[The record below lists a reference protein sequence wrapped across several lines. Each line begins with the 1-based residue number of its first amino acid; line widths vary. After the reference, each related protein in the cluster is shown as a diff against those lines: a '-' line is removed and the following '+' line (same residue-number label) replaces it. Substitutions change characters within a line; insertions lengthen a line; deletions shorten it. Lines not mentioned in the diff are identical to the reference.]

1 LGRPIDFEPS
11 LVKKNRALILLF
23 IGLSFTAYSQN
34 IQLIQEL
41 RTKVVQSTGAEK
53 YRALNALAWEYRS
66 AYPDSTILY
75 SKQAFALA
83 KELQFTKD
91 LAESPNFI
99 GVAYNYKGDRIKAYE
114 SYEEAMT
121 IATQHHD
128 SVQIAYSNNNL
139 GRLFFEQGILSR
151 AYEYF
156 INAQAIFEDINDATG
171 QAYTYQSLARLYH
184 SQNDNVKAEN
194 NFLKANNIRRQL
206 GTTPDITSGFVQTG
220 RFYQEINEHEKAL
233 HYLLMADSSAHSI
246 NDEINLAE
254 IKMYIARSYMLDG
267 NIEQAK
273 KIGSEG
279 LTVITNKNNV
289 RLQASALI
297 TMGQIEFAANNIP
310 GAKRFFEQALLIAAR
325 TKELNS
331 KMEAYFNLWKV
342 SEREKSTQASLQNM
356 NHYLVLRDSSKDLD
370 LARQVERFQFE
381 IEIERKEQENELL
394 KVDQARQD
402 AIIKQQ
408 RLQNIILIIVT
419 AFISIL
425 GFIQWRNLKKRNE
438 INAKLEQQ
446 NHFIQNQRLEIV
458 EQNEKLSR
466 HNHQLSDLN
475 HEKDT
480 LMGIVAH
487 DLKSPLNRIKG
498 LADIMGMEGGL
509 GTAQN
514 TYVGMIKDATRSG
527 LDLIT
532 DLLDVHMIEENVEP
546 NYTQFDISSF
556 ILDKVNSYAPAAE
569 SKNIHLNI
577 QRVEN
582 ETITSDLD
590 YLHRILDNLLSN
602 AIKFS
607 HRNASIEIS
616 AWRNDGMLTIAVR
629 DQGPG
634 FSEKDKSYLFQKFK
648 KLSARPTAGESSNGL
663 GLAIVK
669 TLVDRLRGSIDLV
682 SEQGKGSQFVVN
694 LPVTPKA

>member
-1 LGRPIDFEPS
+1 M
-11 LVKKNRALILLF
+11 KKTLALILFF
-23 IGLSFTAYSQN
+23 IGLTFVAHSQN
-34 IQLIQEL
+34 NQLIQEL
-41 RTKVVQSTGAEK
+41 RKKVAESTGAEK
-53 YRALNALAWEYRS
+53 YRALSDLAWEYRS
-66 AYPDSTILY
+66 AYPDSTIFY
-75 SKQAFALA
+75 STKAYALA
-83 KELQFTKD
+83 QSLNFTKD

-99 GVAYNYKGDRIKAYE
+99 GVAYNYKGDRLKAYE

-121 IATQHHD
+121 LATQHHD

-156 INAQAIFEDINDATG
+156 INAQAIFEDINDASG
-171 QAYTYQSLARLYH
+171 QAYTSQSLARLYH

-194 NFLKANNIRRQL
+194 NFLKANNIRIQL
-206 GTTPDITSGFVQTG
+206 ANTPDITSAFTQTG

-233 HYLLMADSSAHSI
+233 RYLLLADSVASTI

-254 IKMYIARSYMLDG
+254 IKMYVARSYMLDG
-267 NIEQAK
+267 NIDKAK
-273 KIGSEG
+273 EIGSEG
-279 LTVITNKNNV
+279 LEVITQKNNV
-289 RLQASALI
+289 RLQPSALT
-297 TMGQIEFAANNIP
+297 TMGQIEFSSNNIP
-310 GAKRFFEQALLIAAR
+310 GAKRYFEQALNIATR

-331 KMEAYFNLWKV
+331 KMESYFNLWKV
-342 SEREKSTQASLQNM
+342 SEREKNSNAALENM
-356 NHYLVLRDSSKDLD
+356 NHYLMLRDSSKDLD
-370 LARQVERFQFE
+370 LARHVERFQFE
-381 IEIERKEQENELL
+381 IEIERKERENELL

-425 GFIQWRNLKKRNE
+425 GFIQWRNLRKRNE

-446 NHFIQNQRLEIV
+446 NQFIQNQRQEII

-498 LADIMGMEGGL
+498 LADIMELEKDLNG
-509 GTAQN
+509 AQK
-514 TYVGMIKDATRSG
+514 TYVGMMKDATRSG

-546 NYTQFDISSF
+546 NYSQIDVSAF
-556 ILDKVNSYAPAAE
+556 ILEKVNEYAPAAE
-569 SKNIHLNI
+569 SKSIHLNI
-577 QRVEN
+577 QRIES
-582 ETITSDLD
+582 ETITSDVD

-607 HRNASIEIS
+607 QRNGAIEIS
-616 AWRNDGMLTIAVR
+616 AWRSDSMLTIAVK

-634 FSEKDKSYLFQKFK
+634 FSEKDKSYVFQKFK

-669 TLVDRLRGSIDLV
+669 TLVDRLKGSIDLV
-682 SEQGKGSQFVVN
+682 SEQGKGSQFIVN
-694 LPVTPKA
+694 LPVR

>member
-1 LGRPIDFEPS
+1 M
-11 LVKKNRALILLF
+11 KKTHALIVLL
-23 IGLSFTAYSQN
+23 IGLCCIAHAQN

-41 RTKVVQSTGAEK
+41 RRKVATSTGIDQ
-53 YRALNALAWEYRS
+53 YRALSDLAWEYRS
-66 AYPDSTILY
+66 AYPDSTIFY
-75 SKQAFALA
+75 SKKAFALA
-83 KELQFTKD
+83 KTLQLTKG

-114 SYEEAMT
+114 SYEEAMS
-121 IATQHHD
+121 IATQYND

-151 AYEYF
+151 AYEHF
-156 INAQAIFEDINDATG
+156 ISAQAIFEDLNDATG

-184 SQNDNVKAEN
+184 SQNDNIKAEN
-194 NFLKANNIRRQL
+194 NFLKANRIRIQL
-206 GTTPDITSGFVQTG
+206 GNTPDITSAFVQTG
-220 RFYQEINEHEKAL
+220 RFYQEINEHMKAL
-233 HYLLMADSSAHSI
+233 RYLLLADSTASSI

-254 IKMYIARSYMLDG
+254 IKMYMARSYMLDG

-273 KIGSEG
+273 KIGGEG
-279 LTVITNKNNV
+279 LAVIVQKSNI
-289 RLQASALI
+289 RLQPSALI
-297 TMGQIEFAANNIP
+297 TMGQIEFAGNNI
-310 GAKRFFEQALLIAAR
+310 AAARQYFTQALSIAMR
-325 TKELNS
+325 TKDLNS
-331 KMEAYFNLWKV
+331 KMEAYFHIWKV
-342 SEREKSTQASLQNM
+342 NEREKNTSGAMENM
-356 NHYLVLRDSSKDLD
+356 NRYLVLRDSSKDLD

-381 IEIERKEQENELL
+381 IEIERKEKENELL

-425 GFIQWRNLKKRNE
+425 GFVQWRNLKKRNE
-438 INAKLEQQ
+438 INQKLEQQ
-446 NHFIQNQRLEIV
+446 NHFIQNQRLEIID
-458 EQNEKLSR
+458 QNEKLSR
-466 HNHQLSDLN
+466 HNNQLSELN

-498 LADIMGMEGGL
+498 LADLMGMEGGL
-509 GTAQN
+509 STAQT

-546 NYTQFDISSF
+546 NYSQFDISRF
-556 ILDKVNSYAPAAE
+556 LLDKVASFAPAAE

-577 QRVEN
+577 QRVES
-582 ETITSDLD
+582 EMITSDAD

-607 HRNASIEIS
+607 HANATVEIS
-616 AWRNDGMLTIAVR
+616 AWKNGRMLTIGVK
-629 DQGPG
+629 DEGPG
-634 FSEKDKSYLFQKFK
+634 FSDMDKSYLFQKFK
-648 KLSARPTAGESSNGL
+648 KLSARPTAGETSNGL

-669 TLVDRLRGSIDLV
+669 TLVDRLKGSIELV
-682 SEQGKGSQFVVN
+682 SAQGKGSHFVIN
-694 LPVTPKA
+694 LPLAPTA

>member
-1 LGRPIDFEPS
+1 MKKTHALTILFLGLCF
-11 LVKKNRALILLF
+11 VAH
-23 IGLSFTAYSQN
+23 SQN
-34 IQLIQEL
+34 IQLIHEL
-41 RTKVVQSTGAEK
+41 RKKAAESTGAEK
-53 YRALNALAWEYRS
+53 YHALNKLAWEYRS

-75 SKQAFALA
+75 SKQAYALA
-83 KELQFTKD
+83 KSLGFTKD

-114 SYEEAMT
+114 SYEEAMSV
-121 IATQHHD
+121 ATQHHD

-156 INAQAIFEDINDATG
+156 INAQKIFEDIGDASG

-184 SQNDNVKAEN
+184 SQNDNRKAEN
-194 NFLKANNIRRQL
+194 NFLKANNIRMQL
-206 GTTPDITSGFVQTG
+206 GITPDITSAFVQTG
-220 RFYQEINEHEKAL
+220 RFYQDINEHEKAL
-233 HYLLMADSSAHSI
+233 RYLLLADSTAGSI

-267 NIEQAK
+267 NNENAK
-273 KIGSEG
+273 AIGAEG
-279 LTVITNKNNV
+279 LSVITHKNNV
-289 RLQASALI
+289 RLQPSALM
-297 TMGQIEFAANNIP
+297 TMGEIEFSSNNVAD
-310 GAKRFFEQALLIAAR
+310 AKRYFDQALAIATR

-331 KMEAYFNLWKV
+331 RMEAYYNLWKV
-342 SEREKSTQASLQNM
+342 NERQKKSQLALENM
-356 NHYLVLRDSSKDLD
+356 NHYLTLLDSSKDLD

-381 IEIERKEQENELL
+381 IEIERKERENERLVNL
-394 KVDQARQD
+394 QQGQD

-408 RLQNIILIIVT
+408 RLQNIILIIVI

-438 INAKLEQQ
+438 INQKLEHQ
-446 NHFIQNQRLEIV
+446 NQFIQNQRQEIID
-458 EQNEKLSR
+458 QNEKLSR

-498 LADIMGMEGGL
+498 LADIMEMEKGL
-509 GTAQN
+509 NPPQT
-514 TYVGMIKDATRSG
+514 TYVQMIKDATRSG

-546 NYTQFDISSF
+546 NYSQIDISAF
-556 ILDKVNSYAPAAE
+556 ILDKVNSYSPAAE

-577 QRVEN
+577 QRIEN
-582 ETITSDLD
+582 EVIHSDVD

-607 HRNASIEIS
+607 HRNASVDIS
-616 AWRNDGMLTIAVR
+616 AWKTDNMITIAVK

-669 TLVDRLRGSIDLV
+669 TLVDRLKGSISLV
-682 SEQGKGSQFVVN
+682 SEQGKGSQFIVN
-694 LPVTPKA
+694 LPVSNI

>member
-1 LGRPIDFEPS
+1 LILTPFF
-11 LVKKNRALILLF
+11 VKKTHALIFLL
-23 IGLSFTAYSQN
+23 IGLAFAAKSQN
-34 IQLIQEL
+34 YQRIQEL
-41 RTKVVQSTGAEK
+41 RKKVATSTGKEQYK
-53 YRALNALAWEYRS
+53 ALSSLAWEYRS
-66 AYPDSTILY
+66 AYPDSTIFY
-75 SKQAFALA
+75 SNKAYALA

-121 IATQHHD
+121 IATQHND
-128 SVQIAYSNNNL
+128 SVQIAYANNNL

-156 INAQAIFEDINDATG
+156 INAQAIFEDIGDAAG

-184 SQNDNVKAEN
+184 SQNDNEKAEN
-194 NFLKANNIRRQL
+194 NLLKANNIRIKL
-206 GTTPDITSGFVQTG
+206 GNTPDITSAFTQTG
-220 RFYQEINEHEKAL
+220 RFYQEINQQEKAL
-233 HYLLMADSSAHSI
+233 RYLLLADSTAASI

-254 IKMYIARSYMLDG
+254 IKMYMARSYMLDG
-267 NIEQAK
+267 NIDKART
-273 KIGSEG
+273 IGGEG
-279 LTVITNKNNV
+279 LSVIVHKNNI
-289 RLQASALI
+289 RLQPSALI
-297 TMGQIEFAANNIP
+297 TMGQIEFAQNNTA
-310 GAKRFFEQALLIAAR
+310 GAKRSFEQALAIATR

-342 SEREKSTQASLQNM
+342 NEREKNAQASLQNM
-356 NHYLVLRDSSKDLD
+356 NHYLMLRDSSKDLD

-381 IEIERKEQENELL
+381 IEIERKEQENKLL

-438 INAKLEQQ
+438 INQKLEQQ
-446 NHFIQNQRLEIV
+446 NHFIQNQRQEIV

-466 HNHQLSDLN
+466 NNHHLSDLN

-498 LADIMGMEGGL
+498 LTDIMTMEGGL
-509 GTAQN
+509 APAQM
-514 TYVGMIKDATRSG
+514 TYLSMMQDATRSG

-546 NYTQFDISSF
+546 NYSQFDISTF
-556 ILDKVNSYAPAAE
+556 ILDKINSYAPAAE

-577 QRVEN
+577 QRIEN
-582 ETITSDLD
+582 EMITSDAD

-607 HRNASIEIS
+607 NRNAAIEIS
-616 AWRNDGMLTIAVR
+616 AWRNNGMLTIAVK

-669 TLVDRLRGSIDLV
+669 TLVDRLKGSIDLV
-682 SEQGKGSQFVVN
+682 SEQGKGSQFIVN
-694 LPVTPKA
+694 LPIASKS

>member
-1 LGRPIDFEPS
+1 M
-11 LVKKNRALILLF
+11 KKTPALTILF
-23 IGLSFTAYSQN
+23 IGLFIAAHSQN
-34 IQLIQEL
+34 VQLIQEL
-41 RTKVVQSTGAEK
+41 RKKVAESTGAEK
-53 YRALNALAWEYRS
+53 YDALTDLAWEYRS

-75 SKQAFALA
+75 SKQAYALA
-83 KELQFTKD
+83 KSLGFTKE

-121 IATQHHD
+121 VATQHHD

-156 INAQAIFEDINDATG
+156 INAQKIFEDIGDAQG

-184 SQNDNVKAEN
+184 SQNDNRKAEN
-194 NFLKANNIRRQL
+194 NFLKANNIRMQL
-206 GTTPDITSGFVQTG
+206 GTTPDITSAFVQTG
-220 RFYQEINEHEKAL
+220 RFYQDINEHDKAL
-233 HYLLMADSSAHSI
+233 RYLLLADSTAGSI
-246 NDEINLAE
+246 HDEINLAE
-254 IKMYIARSYMLDG
+254 IKMYIARSYMRDG
-267 NIEQAK
+267 NIEKAK
-273 KIGSEG
+273 TIGEEG
-279 LTVITNKNNV
+279 LAVITHKNNI
-289 RLQASALI
+289 RLQPSALM
-297 TMGQIEFAANNIP
+297 TMGEVEFANNNVP
-310 GAKRFFEQALLIAAR
+310 AAKNYFEQALAIATR
-325 TKELNS
+325 TRELNS
-331 KMEAYFNLWKV
+331 RMEAYFHLSKV
-342 SEREKSTQASLQNM
+342 NERQKNNQASLENM
-356 NHYLVLRDSSKDLD
+356 NHYLMLLDSTKDLD

-381 IEIERKEQENELL
+381 IEIERKERENERLVNL
-394 KVDQARQD
+394 QQGQD
-402 AIIKQQ
+402 SIIKQQ
-408 RLQNIILIIVT
+408 RLQNIILIIVI

-438 INAKLEQQ
+438 INQKLEHQ
-446 NHFIQNQRLEIV
+446 NQFIQNQRQEIV
-458 EQNEKLSR
+458 DQNEKLSR

-509 GTAQN
+509 SQPQS

-546 NYTQFDISSF
+546 NYSQIDISAF
-556 ILDKVNSYAPAAE
+556 ILDKVNSYSPAAE
-569 SKNIHLNI
+569 SKSIHLNI
-577 QRVEN
+577 LRIES
-582 ETITSDLD
+582 ETINSDID

-607 HRNASIEIS
+607 HRNASVDIS
-616 AWRNDGMLTIAVR
+616 AWKSDNMITIAVK

-634 FSEKDKSYLFQKFK
+634 FSEKDKTYLFQKFK

-669 TLVDRLRGSIDLV
+669 TLVDRLRGNISLV
-682 SEQGKGSQFVVN
+682 SEQGKGSQFIVN
-694 LPVTPKA
+694 LPITII

>member
-1 LGRPIDFEPS
+1 M
-11 LVKKNRALILLF
+11 KKTHALTILF
-23 IGLSFTAYSQN
+23 VGLYFAVFSQN
-34 IQLIQEL
+34 IPRIQEL
-41 RTKVVQSTGAEK
+41 RRQVAASTGAEK
-53 YRALNALAWEYRS
+53 YRALNSLAWEYRS
-66 AYPDSTILY
+66 AYPDSTIFY
-75 SKQAFALA
+75 SRQAYALA
-83 KELQFTKD
+83 KSLGLTKG

-114 SYEEAMT
+114 SYEEAMNV
-121 IATQHHD
+121 ATQHQD

-156 INAQAIFEDINDATG
+156 INAQKIFEDIGDASG

-184 SQNDNVKAEN
+184 SQNDNRKAEN
-194 NFLKANNIRRQL
+194 NLLKANNIRMQL
-206 GTTPDITSGFVQTG
+206 GNTPDITSAFVQTG
-220 RFYQEINEHEKAL
+220 RFYQDMNEHEKAL
-233 HYLLMADSSAHSI
+233 RYLLLADSTAGSI

-254 IKMYIARSYMLDG
+254 IKMYIARSYMLEG
-267 NIEQAK
+267 NIEKARS
-273 KIGSEG
+273 IGEAG
-279 LTVITNKNNV
+279 LSVITHKNNI
-289 RLQASALI
+289 RLQPSALM
-297 TMGQIEFAANNIP
+297 TMGEIEFASNNLP
-310 GAKRFFEQALLIAAR
+310 AAKRYFEQALAIATR
-325 TKELNS
+325 TRELTS
-331 KMEAYFNLWKV
+331 RMEAYFNLWKLN
-342 SEREKSTQASLQNM
+342 ERQKNIQSSLENM
-356 NHYLVLRDSSKDLD
+356 NHYLTLLDSSKDLD

-381 IEIERKEQENELL
+381 IEIERKERENERLMSL
-394 KVDQARQD
+394 QQGQD

-408 RLQNIILIIVT
+408 RLQNIILIIVI

-438 INAKLEQQ
+438 INQKLEHQ
-446 NHFIQNQRLEIV
+446 NQFIQNQRQEII
-458 EQNEKLSR
+458 EQNEQLSR

-480 LMGIVAH
+480 LMSIVAH

-498 LADIMGMEGGL
+498 LADIMEMESGL
-509 GTAQN
+509 SPTQA

-546 NYTQFDISSF
+546 NYSQVDISSF
-556 ILDKVNSYAPAAE
+556 ILDKVNSYALAAE

-577 QRVEN
+577 HRVESEVIN
-582 ETITSDLD
+582 SDVD

-607 HRNASIEIS
+607 HPNATVDIS
-616 AWRNDGMLTIAVR
+616 AWREDNMITIAVK

-634 FSEKDKSYLFQKFK
+634 FTEKDKPYLFQKFK

-669 TLVDRLRGSIDLV
+669 TLVDRLKGKISLV
-682 SEQGKGSQFVVN
+682 SEQGKGSQFIVN
-694 LPVTPKA
+694 LPIKSN

>member
-1 LGRPIDFEPS
+1 MKKIPALTILFLG
-11 LVKKNRALILLF
+11 LYLA
-23 IGLSFTAYSQN
+23 AHSQN

-41 RTKVVQSTGAEK
+41 RTKVAQSTGAEK
-53 YRALNALAWEYRS
+53 YHALNDLAWEYRS

-75 SKQAFALA
+75 SKQAYALA
-83 KELQFTKD
+83 RSLGFTKG

-121 IATQHHD
+121 ISTQYQD

-151 AYEYF
+151 AYEHF
-156 INAQAIFEDINDATG
+156 INAQKIFEDLGDAQG

-184 SQNDNVKAEN
+184 SQNDNRKAEN
-194 NFLKANNIRRQL
+194 NFLKANNIRMQL
-206 GTTPDITSGFVQTG
+206 GSTPDITSAFVQTG
-220 RFYQEINEHEKAL
+220 RFYQDINEHEKAL
-233 HYLLMADSSAHSI
+233 RYLLLADSTASSI

-254 IKMYIARSYMLDG
+254 IKMYIARSYMRDG
-267 NIEQAK
+267 NTAK
-273 KIGSEG
+273 AKEIGQEG
-279 LTVITNKNNV
+279 LAVITHKNNV
-289 RLQASALI
+289 RLQPSALM
-297 TMGQIEFAANNIP
+297 TMGEVEFASNNVP
-310 GAKRFFEQALLIAAR
+310 AAKNYFEQALAIATR
-325 TKELNS
+325 TKDLTS
-331 KMEAYFNLWKV
+331 RMEAYFNLWKV
-342 SEREKSTQASLQNM
+342 NEKQKNGQASLENM
-356 NHYLVLRDSSKDLD
+356 NHYLTLLDSSKDLD

-381 IEIERKEQENELL
+381 IEIERKERENERLVSL
-394 KVDQARQD
+394 QQGQD
-402 AIIKQQ
+402 SIIKQQ
-408 RLQNIILIIVT
+408 RLQNIILIIVI

-438 INAKLEQQ
+438 INQKLELQ
-446 NHFIQNQRLEIV
+446 NQFIQNQRLEIV
-458 EQNEKLSR
+458 EQNEQLSR

-498 LADIMGMEGGL
+498 LADIMEMEGGL
-509 GTAQN
+509 ASPQS
-514 TYVGMIKDATRSG
+514 TYIGMIKDATRSG

-532 DLLDVHMIEENVEP
+532 DLLDVHMIEENVQP
-546 NYTQFDISSF
+546 NYSQIDISTF

-569 SKNIHLNI
+569 SKSIHLNI
-577 QRVEN
+577 QRVES
-582 ETITSDLD
+582 EMIHSDVD
-590 YLHRILDNLLSN
+590 YLHRIMDNLLSN

-607 HRNASIEIS
+607 HRNASVDIS
-616 AWRNDGMLTIAVR
+616 AWKSDNMITIAVK

-634 FSEKDKSYLFQKFK
+634 FSEKDKSHLFQKFK

-669 TLVDRLRGSIDLV
+669 TLVDRLKGSISLV
-682 SEQGKGSQFVVN
+682 SEQGKGSQFIVN
-694 LPVTPKA
+694 LPITVVQ

>member
-1 LGRPIDFEPS
+1 M
-11 LVKKNRALILLF
+11 KKTHALIILF
-23 IGLSFTAYSQN
+23 IGLTFNAYSQN
-34 IQLIQEL
+34 IPRILKL
-41 RTKVVQSTGAEK
+41 RKDVAQSTGAAK
-53 YRALNALAWEYRS
+53 YKALSDLAWEYRS

-75 SKQAFALA
+75 AKQAYALA
-83 KELQFTKD
+83 KELQFTKN
-91 LAESPNFI
+91 LAESPNFM

-114 SYEEAMT
+114 LYEEAMAV
-121 IATQHHD
+121 ATQHQD

-156 INAQAIFEDINDATG
+156 LNAQTIFEDLNDPAG

-194 NFLKANNIRRQL
+194 NFLKANNIRRML
-206 GTTPDITSGFVQTG
+206 GNPPDITSGFVQTG

-233 HYLLMADSSAHSI
+233 RYLLMADSTANSI

-254 IKMYIARSYMLDG
+254 IKMYVARSYMLDG
-267 NIEQAK
+267 DIEKAK
-273 KIGSEG
+273 EIGSEG
-279 LTVITNKNNV
+279 LTVITNKNNI
-289 RLQASALI
+289 RLQPSALI
-297 TMGQIEFAANNIP
+297 TMGQIEFAAHNIP
-310 GAKRFFEQALLIAAR
+310 GAKRFFEQALIIATR
-325 TKELNS
+325 TKELSS

-342 SEREKSTQASLQNM
+342 NEREKSSRESLENM

-381 IEIERKEQENELL
+381 IEIERKERENELL

-438 INAKLEQQ
+438 INEKLEQQ
-446 NHFIQNQRLEIV
+446 NHFIQNQRLEII

-509 GTAQN
+509 GPSQN

-546 NYTQFDISSF
+546 NYTKFDISTF
-556 ILDKVNSYAPAAE
+556 ILDKVNSFAPAAE

-577 QRVEN
+577 QRVES
-582 ETITSDLD
+582 ELITSDAD

-607 HRNASIEIS
+607 HPNAAIEIS
-616 AWRNDGMLTIAVR
+616 AWKNKSMLTIAVK

-634 FSEKDKSYLFQKFK
+634 FSDKDKSYLFQKFK

-669 TLVDRLRGSIDLV
+669 TLVDRLKGNIDLI
-682 SEQGKGSQFVVN
+682 SEQGRGSQFIVN
-694 LPVTPKA
+694 LPTRPKA